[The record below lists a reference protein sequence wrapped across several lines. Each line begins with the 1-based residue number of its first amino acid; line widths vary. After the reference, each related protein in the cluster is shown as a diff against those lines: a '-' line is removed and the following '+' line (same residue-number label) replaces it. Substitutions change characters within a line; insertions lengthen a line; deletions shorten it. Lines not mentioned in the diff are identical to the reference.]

1 MRIGL
6 TGTMSC
12 GKTTLVKALKKLPEF
27 KDYKIATERS
37 KYLKDQGV
45 TLNEDST
52 IKGQLIFAAERS
64 LELMK
69 ENIITDRTVYDVC
82 AFTLSAKSID
92 WNIKQ
97 NFVIIKKT
105 NCLLLHSIRSTAL
118 MNFIKKYNLI
128 ILL

>member
-118 MNFIKKYNLI
+118 MNFIKKYHLFV
-128 ILL
+128 LL